1 VARLVVELTNRCN
14 LSCLHCFPE
23 RNAGGRDLPFAILEK
38 VFSEARNCGIDHLT
52 FTGGEPSL
60 YRGFDRVVAGTCDA
74 GCRFS
79 FVSNGTRFL
88 RLLPLLTRHRAWL
101 QTLTFSLDGAREQTH
116 DRQRGPGSFRQVARA
131 ATVCIVRDI
140 PFTFNMV
147 LTSRNVSEIPHMI
160 ELAKK
165 LGARGVR
172 FGHLMPESRPR
183 RSDLFLTAHER
194 RAAESEIR
202 ELARIAPLPVAMAA
216 GYFSEDPYFR
226 CAPLSLT
233 EYNLDC
239 LGNMTFCC
247 QLSGHPDM
255 ASGPDRIGNLHEI
268 SLAEA
273 CLRFRRFAATYM
285 EDKRRFVER
294 GEFREIDHFPC
305 HYCVGHMTRA
315 GAGTRDVI
323 PEEMHDSARP

>member
-1 VARLVVELTNRCN
+1 VVELTNRCN

-23 RNAGGRDLPFAILEK
+23 RNAGGSELPFPILEK
-38 VFSEARNCGIDHLT
+38 VFREARDCGIDHLS

-60 YRGFDRVVAGTCDA
+60 YRDFERAVAGTCDA
-74 GCRFS
+74 GCGFS

-88 RLLPLLTRHRAWL
+88 RLLPLLIRHRAWL
-101 QTLTFSLDGAREQTH
+101 QNVTFSLDGAREATH
-116 DRQRGPGSFRQVARA
+116 DGQRGPGSFRQVARA
-131 ATVCIVRDI
+131 VTICTVRGI
-140 PFTFNMV
+140 PFTFNMAI
-147 LTSRNVSEIPHMI
+147 TSRNVAEIPEI
-160 ELAKK
+160 VELAGK

-183 RSDLFLTAHER
+183 RSDLFLTALER
-194 RAAESEIR
+194 RAAEFRIR
-202 ELARIAPLPVAMAA
+202 ELAGAAPIPVAIAA

-226 CAPLSLT
+226 CAALSLT

-239 LGNMTFCC
+239 VGNVTFCC

-255 ASGPDRIGNLHEI
+255 ASRFDSIGNLHEI

-273 CLRFRRFAATYM
+273 CARFGRFAAKYM
-285 EDKRRFVER
+285 EDKRAAVER

-305 HYCVGHMTRA
+305 HYCVGYMSRTDRRRPH
-315 GAGTRDVI
+315 GVI
-323 PEEMHDSARP
+323 PEGTHAIAR